1 MKYTEE
7 KQSAIIAWYRYNR
20 QTKTQTVYMLSSPKA
35 QKQISWHKAFNIWKK
50 KKNNFWSKSSFEN
63 LLPCSER
70 RWFQLKGIKNWTKQV
85 GKQTILF
92 RYVCNFSLCTHSGK
106 QQYRESCNVRLTAAT
121 HIRTYT
127 INNTHTSSTD
137 SKHNILQ
144 FDLAKKGKKIT
155 IFS

>member
-35 QKQISWHKAFNIWKK
+35 QKQISWHSLTFENKK
-50 KKNNFWSKSSFEN
+50 KFFFKVNFSSSFEN

-70 RWFQLKGIKNWTKQV
+70 RRFQLKGIKNWTKQV

-144 FDLAKKGKKIT
+144 FDLAKIG
-155 IFS
+155 

>member
-1 MKYTEE
+1 M
-7 KQSAIIAWYRYNR
+7 YRYNR
-20 QTKTQTVYMLSSPKA
+20 QTKTQTVYILSSPKA
-35 QKQISWHKAFNIWKK
+35 QKQISWHKAFNIRKQKK
-50 KKNNFWSKSSFEN
+50 KFFFKVNFSSSFEN

-85 GKQTILF
+85 EKKSF
-92 RYVCNFSLCTHSGK
+92 CSDMFAFFCNFSLCTHSGK

-144 FDLAKKGKKIT
+144 FDLAKKGKKKIT
-155 IFS
+155 IFSY

>member
-20 QTKTQTVYMLSSPKA
+20 QTKTQTVYMLFHQRPKS
-35 QKQISWHKAFNIWKK
+35 KFHDIKPLTFENK
-50 KKNNFWSKSSFEN
+50 KKNFFFEVNFSSSFEN

-144 FDLAKKGKKIT
+144 FDLAKKG
-155 IFS
+155 